1 MTLQI
6 PIIDLHCDLLSYLQ
20 EATDSTPYDNKAIGC
35 NIPDMK
41 AGNVKLQVMAIYSAT
56 EKGSTKL
63 AFEQSVIFKKLL
75 SEYSNDFYLIN
86 STESLNKI
94 ESENKIGMIA
104 AIENAAGICEED
116 EPIENLRHNLDKII
130 AHTGKILYIGLTHHT
145 ENRFGGGNAT
155 NVGLKPDGEYLLNY
169 LHQQKIAIDL
179 SHTSDALAN
188 DILHFID
195 SKKLDIP
202 IIASHSNY
210 RTVYQHARNLTD
222 EHAKEI
228 IKRKGLIGVNFL
240 RAFLNPDDSNAMNDH
255 ILKGIQLGA
264 ENAICFGAD
273 YFFTAHHPDQSRQPF
288 YFQEHENAS
297 KYPEILSNLNGKL
310 TLENIEKIAYRN
322 VRNFISELW
331 R

>member
-1 MTLQI
+1 MTVRI

-20 EATDSTPYDNKAIGC
+20 EATGSTPYDNKAIGC

-41 AGNVKLQVMAIYSAT
+41 AGNVKLQVMAIYTAT

-75 SEYSNDFYLIN
+75 SEYSDDFYLID
-86 STESLNKI
+86 STESLSKI

-130 AHTGKILYIGLTHHT
+130 AHTGKVLYIGLTHHT

-155 NVGLKPDGEYLLNY
+155 NAGLKPDGEYLLNY

-179 SHTSDALAN
+179 SHTSDALAD

-264 ENAICFGAD
+264 VNAICFGAD

-297 KYPEILSNLNGKL
+297 KYPEIFSNLNDKL
-310 TLENIEKIAYRN
+310 TLEDIEKIGYRN
-322 VRNFISELW
+322 VRNFIQELW